1 MYICTLQ
8 LLSIKTSK
16 KCRLINNSG
25 NKGVHMSEPSF
36 VVGWAYVLLRTFWPW
51 FVGQYDL

>member
-8 LLSIKTSK
+8 FLSIKNSK

-25 NKGVHMSEPSF
+25 NKGVPMSEPSF
-36 VVGWAYVLLRTFWPW
+36 VVGWAYVLLRTVWPW